1 MLGAAE
7 LIIIAVAFL
16 LLFGPDKIPKIAK
29 DFGRAWGELRKF
41 QDELAIEVNAGTEG
55 LNLGNLGL
63 DGGAQT
69 QKKTAPVRDPI
80 STASS
85 FKLKQ
90 MARKLG
96 VDTRDMKDTQII
108 DAINLQMVKLS
119 AKEDGR
125 AMFRELQDKE
135 REKRK
140 SSIDRERIERKK
152 KQLDMKSGKKP
163 ETKKQEPK
171 EKTTVKPETKKQEP
185 KEKTTVKPET
195 KKQEPKEETVEIT
208 KKQTGKTSTDT
219 KVSVKGEPET
229 TVVKK
234 SGKPTGKKEQTIK
247 GSE

>member
-7 LIIIAVAFL
+7 LIVIALAFL

-29 DFGRAWGELRKF
+29 DFGRAWGEMRKF

-63 DGGAQT
+63 DGSAQT

-80 STASS
+80 TTASS

-96 VDTRDMKDTQII
+96 VDTRDMEDSQII

-125 AMFRELQDKE
+125 AMFRELQDQE

-171 EKTTVKPETKKQEP
+171 EKA
-185 KEKTTVKPET
+185 
-195 KKQEPKEETVEIT
+195 VEIT
-208 KKQTGKTSTDT
+208 KKQAGKTSTDT

>member
-7 LIIIAVAFL
+7 LIIIALAFL

-41 QDELAIEVNAGTEG
+41 QDELAVEINAGTEG
-55 LNLGNLGL
+55 MNLGL
-63 DGGAQT
+63 GGDA
-69 QKKTAPVRDPI
+69 QKKTAPARDPI
-80 STASS
+80 TTASS

-96 VDTRDMKDTQII
+96 VDTRDMKDSQII

-125 AMFRELQDKE
+125 AMFKELQDHE

-140 SSIDRERIERKK
+140 GSIDRERIERKK
-152 KQLDMKSGKKP
+152 EQLDMKSGKKP
-163 ETKKQEPK
+163 EIKKQEPK
-171 EKTTVKPETKKQEP
+171 EKTAVKTETQKQEP
-185 KEKTTVKPET
+185 KEKTEDT
-195 KKQEPKEETVEIT
+195 I
-208 KKQTGKTSTDT
+208 KKQTGKSSTDT
-219 KVSVKGEPET
+219 KVSVKSEPET
-229 TVVKK
+229 TIVKK